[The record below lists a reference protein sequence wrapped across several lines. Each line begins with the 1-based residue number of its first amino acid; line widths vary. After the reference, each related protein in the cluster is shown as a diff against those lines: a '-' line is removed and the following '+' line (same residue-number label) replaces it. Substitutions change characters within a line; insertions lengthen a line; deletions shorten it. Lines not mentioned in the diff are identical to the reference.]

1 MGTPNHSSD
10 DTTFLIVLVI
20 FAVVILLGLPFS
32 MWIYLDT
39 LEQRIMIE
47 ATAKK
52 VEKLRRE
59 IVEERNANFIKGVE
73 EWFQS

>member
-59 IVEERNANFIKGVE
+59 IVEERTGKGKE
-73 EWFQS
+73 NE

>member
-73 EWFQS
+73 E

>member
-1 MGTPNHSSD
+1 MGAPNHSSD
-10 DTTFLIVLVI
+10 DTTFLIVLAI

-47 ATAKK
+47 ATVKK

-59 IVEERNANFIKGVE
+59 IVEERNANLIKGVE
-73 EWFQS
+73 E

>member
-1 MGTPNHSSD
+1 MGAPNHSSD
-10 DTTFLIVLVI
+10 DTTFLIVLAL

-59 IVEERNANFIKGVE
+59 IVEERNANLIKGVE
-73 EWFQS
+73 E

>member
-1 MGTPNHSSD
+1 MGTSNYSND
-10 DTTFLIVLVI
+10 DATFLTVLVI
-20 FAVVILLGLPFS
+20 FAVVILLGLPFCV
-32 MWIYLDT
+32 WVYLDT

-59 IVEERNANFIKGVE
+59 IVEDRKANLIKGAE
-73 EWFQS
+73 E

>member
-52 VEKLRRE
+52 VEKLRNE
-59 IVEERNANFIKGVE
+59 ILEDRKANLIKGVE
-73 EWFQS
+73 E

>member
-59 IVEERNANFIKGVE
+59 IVEERNANLIKGAE
-73 EWFQS
+73 E

>member
-59 IVEERNANFIKGVE
+59 IVEERNANLIKGVE
-73 EWFQS
+73 E

>member
-10 DTTFLIVLVI
+10 DTTFLVVLVI

-59 IVEERNANFIKGVE
+59 IVEERNANLIKGVE
-73 EWFQS
+73 E

>member
-1 MGTPNHSSD
+1 
-10 DTTFLIVLVI
+10 
-20 FAVVILLGLPFS
+20 

-59 IVEERNANFIKGVE
+59 IVEERNANLIKGVE
-73 EWFQS
+73 E

>member
-20 FAVVILLGLPFS
+20 FAVVILLGLPFC

-59 IVEERNANFIKGVE
+59 IVEERTGKGKE
-73 EWFQS
+73 NE

>member
-1 MGTPNHSSD
+1 MGASNHSSD
-10 DTTFLIVLVI
+10 DATFLTVLVI

-59 IVEERNANFIKGVE
+59 IVEERNANLIKGVE
-73 EWFQS
+73 E

>member
-1 MGTPNHSSD
+1 MGTSNYSSD

-20 FAVVILLGLPFS
+20 FAVVILLGLPFC

-39 LEQRIMIE
+39 VEQRIMIE

-59 IVEERNANFIKGVE
+59 IVEERKSGLTKGAE
-73 EWFQS
+73 E